1 MIITNLRTWTYEDSM
16 EGLLFFAQRILELS
30 YDKTEF
36 SEKRVSVSALDIV
49 NECLEYINLEERGLF
64 NVSNS
69 ELDSLFTELVD
80 AIRSSKTIKGVLG
93 DKLEYYLSKLSV
105 DADKKV
111 TKNVLEILR
120 MKLKSSDYYS
130 LLKHDL
136 KDCIINFRKKDE
148 LHNIT
153 TSFFQFLL
161 SYGYQKGTVYF
172 LTNKHFFDRSG
183 INKISSID
191 DIDTFTSLFDL
202 EKKKFEVVFTA
213 SNLFME
219 IKDSCKKFKLE
230 LSEEKESLYNEAL
243 EGKFYKNT
251 KKKKLFISCKDIRA
265 VDYQHAMRKAKD
277 RVSFLLD
284 LFVVFSHRNKPW
296 VSDYCLV
303 YKHDKH
309 NVVNISKQGNAMH
322 SLGEQEFSYT
332 KKIFPIFISQFGLQ
346 TESFQ
351 RFNRCVEL
359 HSHALDT
366 DEVASQIVNLWICLE
381 TLLITNKTNS
391 HIGRVVDTVS
401 LINSFYAVR
410 KRIASL
416 SDLLVKWN
424 KEAFEQAK
432 EKIGISDDE
441 KATAALVGVEEFKP
455 MAVELLDLMGDQP
468 LLRYKF
474 FLLVRDMQT
483 RSAVK
488 LFIEKETIRC
498 KRDINRAY
506 RSRNKIVH
514 QGNVND
520 HEDYLVETIHHY
532 LDLMLFAII
541 ERKVSFNDIRTID
554 NFIQEMR
561 INVECHNSFL
571 SGDQKNKITKDEFA
585 NILFGP
591 QN

>member
-1 MIITNLRTWTYEDSM
+1 MIITNLKTWTYEDSM

-30 YDKTEF
+30 YDKTDF
-36 SEKRVSVSALDIV
+36 SEKRVSVSASDIV
-49 NECLEYINLEERGLF
+49 NECLEYISLEERGLF
-64 NVSNS
+64 DVSKS
-69 ELDSLFTELVD
+69 ELESLFIELID
-80 AIRSSKTIKGVLG
+80 TIRSNKTIKGVLG
-93 DKLEYYLSKLSV
+93 DKIEYYLSKLNINSER
-105 DADKKV
+105 KV

-120 MKLKSSDYYS
+120 MKLKSHDYYS
-130 LLKHDL
+130 LLKRDL
-136 KDCIINFRKKDE
+136 KNCIINYKKKDE

-153 TSFFQFLL
+153 TGFYQYLL
-161 SYGYQKGTVYF
+161 SYGYQKGTIYF
-172 LTNKHFFDRSG
+172 LTNRHFFDRSG
-183 INKISSID
+183 ANKITTVD
-191 DIDTFTSLFDL
+191 DIDSFTSLFDL
-202 EKKKFEVVFTA
+202 EKKNFEVVFTA

-219 IKDSCKKFKLE
+219 LKDSCKKFKLE
-230 LSEEKESLYNEAL
+230 LFEEKEPLYNESL
-243 EGKFYKNT
+243 ESKFYRNKRKN
-251 KKKKLFISCKDIRA
+251 KLFISCKDIRA

-296 VSDYCLV
+296 ISDYCLV

-322 SLGEQEFSYT
+322 SLNEQEFSYT

-391 HIGRVVDTVS
+391 HIGRVVDTVT

-410 KRIASL
+410 KRVVSL
-416 SDLLVKWN
+416 SELLIKWN
-424 KEAFEQAK
+424 KDAFEIAK

-441 KATAALVGVEEFKP
+441 MATAALVSVEEFKP
-455 MAVELLDLMGDQP
+455 FAVELLGLMNEQP

-474 FLLVRDMQT
+474 FLLVKDMQT
-483 RSAVK
+483 RAGIK
-488 LFIEKETIRC
+488 KFIEDETIRC

-506 RSRNKIVH
+506 RSRNKVVH
-514 QGNVND
+514 QGNIND

-532 LDLMLFAII
+532 LDLMLLAII

-571 SGDQKNKITKDEFA
+571 SGEQKEKINKKEYA
-585 NILFGP
+585 NVLFGP
-591 QN
+591 EN

>member
-120 MKLKSSDYYS
+120 MKLKSGDYYS

-441 KATAALVGVEEFKP
+441 KATAALVGVEEYEP

-483 RSAVK
+483 RSGVK

>member
-1 MIITNLRTWTYEDSM
+1 
-16 EGLLFFAQRILELS
+16 
-30 YDKTEF
+30 
-36 SEKRVSVSALDIV
+36 
-49 NECLEYINLEERGLF
+49 
-64 NVSNS
+64 
-69 ELDSLFTELVD
+69 
-80 AIRSSKTIKGVLG
+80 
-93 DKLEYYLSKLSV
+93 
-105 DADKKV
+105 
-111 TKNVLEILR
+111 
-120 MKLKSSDYYS
+120 
-130 LLKHDL
+130 
-136 KDCIINFRKKDE
+136 
-148 LHNIT
+148 
-153 TSFFQFLL
+153 
-161 SYGYQKGTVYF
+161 
-172 LTNKHFFDRSG
+172 
-183 INKISSID
+183 
-191 DIDTFTSLFDL
+191 
-202 EKKKFEVVFTA
+202 
-213 SNLFME
+213 
-219 IKDSCKKFKLE
+219 
-230 LSEEKESLYNEAL
+230 
-243 EGKFYKNT
+243 
-251 KKKKLFISCKDIRA
+251 
-265 VDYQHAMRKAKD
+265 MRKAKE
-277 RVSFLLD
+277 RVSLLLG
-284 LFVVFSHRNKPW
+284 LFVVFSHRNRPW

-332 KKIFPIFISQFGLQ
+332 KEIFPIFISQFGLQ

-410 KRIASL
+410 KRVSSL
-416 SDLLVKWN
+416 TDLLIKWN
-424 KEAFEQAK
+424 KEEFENAK
-432 EKIGISDDE
+432 DKIGISDNE

-455 MAVELLDLMGDQP
+455 IAVELLDLMVEQP

-483 RSAVK
+483 KAGVK
-488 LFIEKETIRC
+488 KFLEKEAIRC

-514 QGNVND
+514 QGNVSD

-554 NFIQEMR
+554 NLIQEMR

-571 SGDQKNKITKDEFA
+571 SGDQKSKITKEEFV

>member
-1 MIITNLRTWTYEDSM
+1 MIITNLNTWTYEESM

-30 YDKTEF
+30 YDKTDF

-64 NVSNS
+64 NVSNL
-69 ELDSLFTELVD
+69 ELGSLFAELKD

-93 DKLEYYLSKLSV
+93 DKLEYYLSKLNV
-105 DADKKV
+105 DTDKKV

-120 MKLKSSDYYS
+120 MKLRSGDYYS
-130 LLKHDL
+130 LLKRDL
-136 KDCIINFRKKDE
+136 KDCIVNFRKKDE

-153 TSFFQFLL
+153 TSFYQFLL
-161 SYGYQKGTVYF
+161 SYGYQKGTIYY
-172 LTNKHFFDRSG
+172 LTNKHFFDRTGVNEIVS
-183 INKISSID
+183 IND
-191 DIDTFTSLFDL
+191 LDGFTSLFDL
-202 EKKKFEVVFTA
+202 EKKNFEVVFTA
-213 SNLFME
+213 SNLFLE

-230 LSEEKESLYNEAL
+230 LNEEKEPLYNDAL
-243 EGKFYKNT
+243 ESKFYRNL

-265 VDYQHAMRKAKD
+265 VDYQHAMRKAKE
-277 RVSFLLD
+277 RVSLLLG
-284 LFVVFSHRNKPW
+284 LFVVFSHRNRPW

-309 NVVNISKQGNAMH
+309 NVVHISKQGNAMH
-322 SLGEQEFSYT
+322 SLGEQELSYT
-332 KKIFPIFISQFGLQ
+332 KEIFPIFISQFGLQ

-410 KRIASL
+410 KRVSSL
-416 SDLLVKWN
+416 TDLLIKWN
-424 KEAFEQAK
+424 KEEFENAK
-432 EKIGISDDE
+432 NKIGISDNE

-455 MAVELLDLMGDQP
+455 IAVELLDLMVDQP

-483 RSAVK
+483 KSGVK
-488 LFIEKETIRC
+488 KFLEKEDVRC

-514 QGNVND
+514 QGNISD

-554 NFIQEMR
+554 NLIQEMR

-571 SGDQKNKITKDEFA
+571 SGNQKNKITKEEFV